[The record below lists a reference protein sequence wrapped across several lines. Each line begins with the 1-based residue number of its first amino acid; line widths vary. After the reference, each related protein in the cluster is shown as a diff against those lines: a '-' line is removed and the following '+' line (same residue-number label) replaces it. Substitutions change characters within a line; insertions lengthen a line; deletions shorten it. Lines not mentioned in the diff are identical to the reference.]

1 MEEIEE
7 EDELWVVKGE
17 EEVGEFE
24 GKWVGKV
31 ERLGGEGVMRVRVWE
46 EEGKD
51 WWRRASK

>member
-24 GKWVGKV
+24 GKWVG
-31 ERLGGEGVMRVRVWE
+31 RDGVV
-46 EEGKD
+46 
-51 WWRRASK
+51 